1 MSDSLFCSIRKR
13 RIKASPEERV
23 RQSLLNYLILELG
36 YPSHQILI
44 EKNINCLPFY
54 KDPLIRPPCR
64 RLDIL
69 ILAKDFYKNPPFFP
83 LVLIECK
90 ATQVN
95 QKAIRQVLGYNY
107 FLKACFVALASP
119 QSLQYGWLDSHQKFH
134 LKSGFPSYLMLLE
147 KAKILDLY

>member
-1 MSDSLFCSIRKR
+1 MYICIYSVKCIPQYIYTSYNS
-13 RIKASPEERV
+13 
-23 RQSLLNYLILELG
+23 YIL
-36 YPSHQILI
+36 Y
-44 EKNINCLPFY
+44 
-54 KDPLIRPPCR
+54 
-64 RLDIL
+64 
-69 ILAKDFYKNPPFFP
+69 FFP